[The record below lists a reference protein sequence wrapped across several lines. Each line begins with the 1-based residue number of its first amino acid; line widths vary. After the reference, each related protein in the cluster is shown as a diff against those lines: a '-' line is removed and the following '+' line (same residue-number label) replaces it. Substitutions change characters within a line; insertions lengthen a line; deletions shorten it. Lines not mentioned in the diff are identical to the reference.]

1 MLCTSD
7 EPAGG
12 GGAGECENME
22 YTLSKTPKTHDI
34 ELNLVNPMLRADF
47 IKSLISCASECCAEA
62 AGAGEAAAASVEEAA
77 GESLASTGPFFF
89 LIIV

>member
-1 MLCTSD
+1 
-7 EPAGG
+7 
-12 GGAGECENME
+12 ME
-22 YTLSKTPKTHDI
+22 YTLSKTPKKHDI

-77 GESLASTGPFFF
+77 GESLASTGSFSFFF